1 MKNHQADSSHGA
13 TPSRVDK
20 HGKLALLL
28 FGPPGAGK
36 GTQARRISAALG
48 IPTISTG
55 DMFREALKNQTEL
68 GKTAKSYMESGGLV
82 PDELVSAMVKE
93 RIAREDCALGFIL
106 DGYPRTTSQAEFLQ
120 ALLDEAGEKSLTIG
134 IQVGDDS
141 VVERLAGRLT
151 CPKCGKMF
159 HQKFTPSKA
168 GNDCDECGTK
178 LILRKDDTAD
188 VIRERLKVYHK
199 TTKPLIQY
207 YKSLGTYAEVDGE
220 KSVDEIFGSIMEI
233 IKAH

>member
-1 MKNHQADSSHGA
+1 MANKNG
-13 TPSRVDK
+13 R
-20 HGKLALLL
+20 LALLL

-36 GTQARRISAALG
+36 GTQARQVSVALG

-93 RIAREDCALGFIL
+93 RIAREDCARGFIL
-106 DGYPRTTSQAEFLQ
+106 DGYPRTISQAEFLQ
-120 ALLDEAGEKSLTIG
+120 ALFDEAGEKSLTIG
-134 IQVGDDS
+134 IQVGDEA

-168 GNDCDECGTK
+168 GDNCDECGTG

-188 VIRERLKVYHK
+188 VIRERLQVYHK

-207 YKSLGTYAEVDGE
+207 YKGLGTYAEVDGE
-220 KSVDEIFGSIMEI
+220 KGVDEIFDSILKI
-233 IKAH
+233 VKAQ